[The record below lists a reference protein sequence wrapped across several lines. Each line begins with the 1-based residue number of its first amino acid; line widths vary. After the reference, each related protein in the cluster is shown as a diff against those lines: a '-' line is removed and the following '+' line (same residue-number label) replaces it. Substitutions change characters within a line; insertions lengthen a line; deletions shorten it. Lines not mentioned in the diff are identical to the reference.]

1 MYYTMKMFIH
11 YMYKFKDG
19 NRFIIKFI
27 AENSALKLD
36 LLRFRS
42 SSNHGE
48 ESNFMTTNLVF
59 SHNNLNILICGLSF
73 CLQFMID

>member
-1 MYYTMKMFIH
+1 MKMFIH

-27 AENSALKLD
+27 AKNSALKLD

-73 CLQFMID
+73 CLQLMID

>member
-1 MYYTMKMFIH
+1 MKMFIH
-11 YMYKFKDG
+11 YLYKFKDG

-42 SSNHGE
+42 SSNHPRE

-73 CLQFMID
+73 CLQLMID

>member
-1 MYYTMKMFIH
+1 MKMFIH
-11 YMYKFKDG
+11 YIYKFKDG

-42 SSNHGE
+42 SSNHPRE
-48 ESNFMTTNLVF
+48 ESNFHHGVMMNSQAALLLCAEWI
-59 SHNNLNILICGLSF
+59 SDC
-73 CLQFMID
+73 